1 MKNLIFPALII
12 LFTTCAF
19 AQDETTPK
27 LRISDIQIQGGI
39 QNLSPIQFDLND
51 FNTLAPGSPFLATDF
66 SDFSAYRLGG
76 YSDGMFAV
84 TVGLTLPD
92 KEKGNHK
99 ANPTIRVGVFNSRST
114 SGGLYYSKS
123 DYFPYDTLTSSA
135 SGQQFFIDS
144 VHTST
149 YRMKNNSEYLG
160 LTAAIQYS
168 TNPERRVFLYGGV
181 GIVAACSFN
190 NVTTVENEEYSSF
203 DNSNPTYNNVYNY
216 YPYPPMSNWNS
227 YDELHENKTSTFYS
241 AGIPLGID
249 FRLAKAHPF
258 WRQIHLTWEI
268 KPSVSLVNIP
278 ELKSYANTGIA
289 TTWGFRVT
297 W

>member
-1 MKNLIFPALII
+1 MKNLIFPALI
-12 LFTTCAF
+12 LFFSTCAL

-27 LRISDIQIQGGI
+27 LRISDIQILGGI

-84 TVGLTLPD
+84 TVGLSLPD

-99 ANPTIRVGVFNSRST
+99 TNPTLRVGIFNSRST

-216 YPYPPMSNWNS
+216 YPYPPMSNWDS
-227 YDELHENKTSTFYS
+227 ETELHENKTSTFYS

-278 ELKSYANTGIA
+278 ELKSYTNTGIA
-289 TTWGFRVT
+289 STWGFRVT